1 MDVEGGGEAVALGIR
16 LFGDPILRSRA
27 APVEAFDEPLRRL
40 AEQMLET
47 LRAEEG
53 RAALAANQVG
63 FLKRV
68 FVGEI
73 EGEEYV
79 VVNPVIEQ
87 KTGETCTDFEGCL
100 SIPGVLVE
108 VERAEGVVV
117 SGQDARGGPVR
128 FEVSGRV
135 ARMMQHEID
144 HLDGILMLDRTDRG
158 SRKRAIRE
166 WRERILAQG

>member
-1 MDVEGGGEAVALGIR
+1 MSLGIR

-40 AEQMLET
+40 TAQMLET

-53 RAALAANQVG
+53 RAALAANQAG

-73 EGEEYV
+73 EGVEYV
-79 VVNPVIEQ
+79 VVNPVIEERTRE
-87 KTGETCTDFEGCL
+87 TGADFEGCL
-100 SIPGVLVE
+100 SIPGILVE

-117 SGQDARGGPVR
+117 SGQDAKGEPMR
-128 FEVSGRV
+128 FEASGRV

-158 SRKRAIRE
+158 SRKRAMRE
-166 WRERILAQG
+166 WRERMLAQG